1 MDEPK
6 GSDPSS
12 QYIIDERAL
21 QQSKQLLFDCV
32 RELVEIGGW
41 KNGRRQQLEEFPRP
55 EEHVKLLCGD
65 IRTWSKLSG
74 NETNT
79 TQLLN
84 SDLAA
89 SFGEQSDF
97 ETQTRV
103 ISAEIGDAILEDVN
117 REIVVDMIA
126 LVEQHLCEAS

>member
-1 MDEPK
+1 M
-6 GSDPSS
+6 
-12 QYIIDERAL
+12 
-21 QQSKQLLFDCV
+21 
-32 RELVEIGGW
+32 
-41 KNGRRQQLEEFPRP
+41 EEFPRP
-55 EEHVKLLCGD
+55 EEHVKLLCED

-103 ISAEIGDAILEDVN
+103 ISAQIGDAILEDVN

-126 LVEQHLCEAS
+126 RVERHLCEAS